1 MEFIHQPSPSNR
13 LGDYLKDGLSGSWTH
28 FRAAVALVKRSG
40 TRHVA
45 RALADFARAGH
56 VEIIAGIDHQG
67 TSVEG
72 LQDLLEA
79 VSPKGR
85 VVIFH
90 NRLPFTFHPKIYLF
104 KSPIAAEV
112 MIGSGNLTEGG
123 LFTNYEAALRLSLDL
138 SDPERAALLRSI
150 EKILDTWA
158 DPATGTARVLDDALL
173 VRLTALGL
181 VPSEAST
188 ASEFGDVERD
198 DDRTR
203 SRRIDLLFATHA
215 ESRAPPFPNPAT
227 ALAASLEE
235 SDRATTPS
243 PPAPESPGLGVT
255 GFVMT
260 LQRTD
265 VGVGQTTAGTTRRS
279 SEIFIPLA
287 ARDAEPDF
295 WNWPGGFT
303 PDPRRS
309 YKFDRHAVRMRLD
322 GEIVSVNMM
331 IWPVKRDFRLRSE
344 SLRSAGDAGDVL
356 RMEKVDPT
364 AGYEYDAE
372 VIPPGTSRHLA
383 YLARCRQSV
392 RNSRKK
398 DGYY

>member
-1 MEFIHQPSPSNR
+1 MKFIHQPSPSNR

-28 FRAAVALVKRSG
+28 FRAAIAFVKRSG

-56 VEIIAGIDHQG
+56 VEIIVGIDHQG

-79 VSPKGR
+79 VSPRGR

-104 KSPIAAEV
+104 KSSVAAEV

-138 SDPERAALLRSI
+138 SDPERAALLRSM

-158 DPATGTARVLDDALL
+158 DPTTGTALVLDDALL
-173 VRLTALGL
+173 ARLTALGL
-181 VPSEAST
+181 VPSEASA
-188 ASEFGDVERD
+188 ASESGDVERD
-198 DDRTR
+198 DDKTR
-203 SRRIDLLFATHA
+203 SGQIDFLFAAHA
-215 ESRAPPFPNPAT
+215 ESRAPPFPSPAT
-227 ALAASLEE
+227 ALEGVLEKTGRAA
-235 SDRATTPS
+235 APS
-243 PPAPESPGLGVT
+243 PPAPEDPGPGVT

-279 SEIFIPLA
+279 PEIFIPLA

-295 WNWPGGFT
+295 WSWPGGFT

-331 IWPVKRDFRLRSE
+331 IWPVKHDFRLRSE
-344 SLRSAGDAGDVL
+344 SLRSAGNAGDVL
-356 RMEKVDPT
+356 RMEKADPT
-364 AGYEYDAE
+364 AGYEYDVE
-372 VIPPGTSRHLA
+372 VIPRGTSRHLA

-398 DGYY
+398 YGYY